1 MREDVLVTPLW
12 KRMARSNFFQSVTK
26 VAGGTA
32 LAQGIGVLASPI
44 IARLYT
50 PEDMSLWGLFVSFV
64 GVASVVTTL
73 RYEVAVVAAR
83 TEEEARC
90 LAVGS
95 LVVSGGL
102 SVLAVGVFEF
112 LRQKDIF
119 GFGLFHPWASLLVGL
134 ALAATS
140 WAMILRYFATRLGAF
155 HIIGR
160 VTVFQALWRI
170 VAQVGLSFLGP
181 AGLVL
186 GEVAGRWA
194 GLRSLWRGFAQTIVL
209 WRNAWTTLWNYRRY
223 PFVQLPSSILDTMAL
238 MAPVPVFT
246 SIFGAAA
253 GGGLALAQRVVGLP
267 LALIGGSVAD
277 VFYGRAAEL
286 LRMRPRALLAFFLTT
301 SLWML
306 VLGVALGFAMW
317 AMGPWITVKVFGPR
331 WEEAGLMLRAMAPW
345 MAAQMAVSPVSRV
358 VFLSP
363 YSWLKL
369 VYDFTALL
377 AVSLPLWWKADSAVH
392 ALFLVAWVKV
402 ALYVLYFLVL
412 LLIVTQVATYPL
424 GQRK

>member
-12 KRMARSNFFQSVTK
+12 KGMARSNFFQSVTK

-73 RYEVAVVAAR
+73 RYEVAVVAAQ

-112 LRQKDIF
+112 LRQKNIF
-119 GFGLFHPWASLLVGL
+119 GYGLFHPWASLLVGL
-134 ALAATS
+134 ALVATS
-140 WAMILRYFATRLGAF
+140 WAAILRYFAIRLGAF
-155 HIIGR
+155 HILGR
-160 VTVFQALWRI
+160 FTVFQALWRI
-170 VAQVGLSFLGP
+170 AAQVGLSFLGP

-194 GLRSLWRGFAQTIVL
+194 GLRSLWRGFAQTIAS
-209 WRNAWTTLWNYRRY
+209 WRNAWSALWDYRRY
-223 PFVQLPSSILDTMAL
+223 PFVQLPSSIVDTMAL

-246 SIFGAAA
+246 FVFGTAA

-267 LALIGGSVAD
+267 IALIGGSVAD

-286 LRMRPRALLAFFLTT
+286 LRARPRALLAFFLTT
-301 SLWML
+301 SWLML

-369 VYDFTALL
+369 VYDFSALL
-377 AVSLPLWWKADSAVH
+377 AVSLPLWCRADSAVH
-392 ALFLVAWVKV
+392 ALFLVAWVKA
-402 ALYVLYFLVL
+402 ALYALYYLVL
-412 LLIVTQVATYPL
+412 LFIVIKL
-424 GQRK
+424 GSHQGEKR